1 MIEISEKISFFLHLE
16 NNITLTFF
24 NIFCLN
30 YKKYTLHLKK
40 KKGLAE
46 TLEEHIEQYF
56 KANGRL
62 SKQRLV
68 ESIKGDFP
76 NWSDNTIN
84 MYLSK

>member
-1 MIEISEKISFFLHLE
+1 M
-16 NNITLTFF
+16 
-24 NIFCLN
+24 
-30 YKKYTLHLKK
+30 
-40 KKGLAE
+40 AE

-84 MYLSK
+84 MYLSKLKKTGKINAPSRGIYELDSGPLFQPKISNYSTG